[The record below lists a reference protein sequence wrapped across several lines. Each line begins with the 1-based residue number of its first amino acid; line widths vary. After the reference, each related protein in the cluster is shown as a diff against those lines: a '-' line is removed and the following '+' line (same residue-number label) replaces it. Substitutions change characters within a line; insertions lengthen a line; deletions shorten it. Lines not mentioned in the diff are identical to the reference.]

1 MKHLSLKI
9 LARTVSGRRKALKY
23 SQAKLSEK
31 TGINR
36 SILSRLEAQDYTPS
50 VDQLLALSTI
60 LGFEIQDVFLEE
72 QASAVKR
79 LGAGT
84 STGAEGGSGETGAEP
99 AGQLADGTGLSGTLT
114 ISGPLT
120 RKKIAV
126 AGTGYVGLSL
136 AVLLSQ
142 HNDVTAVDILE
153 EKVRQIN
160 NWTSPIKDDYI
171 ERYLDQHEERGL
183 SLRATTDGASAYAD
197 ADFII
202 VAAPTNYDPKTN
214 FFDCSAV
221 ESVLSLIKEVTE
233 KDGRAVPKPVVIIK
247 STVPV
252 GYTAY
257 IREKIG
263 MDNILFSP
271 EFLRESKALY
281 DNLYPSRI
289 IVGAEEMNMHA
300 AMPAIVRTPTST
312 MNMNVSMLS
321 LLKLT
326 AASTSI
332 ITEKIALPRR
342 IILSLLNSFSRWGLE
357 AASFSEDTWAPSAL

>member
-50 VDQLLALSTI
+50 VDQLLALSTV
-60 LGFEIQDVFLEE
+60 LGFEMQDVFLEE

-126 AGTGYVGLSL
+126 AGTGYVGLSM

-142 HNDVTAVDILE
+142 KNQVTAVDIIP
-153 EKVRQIN
+153 EKV
-160 NWTSPIKDDYI
+160 
-171 ERYLDQHEERGL
+171 
-183 SLRATTDGASAYAD
+183 
-197 ADFII
+197 
-202 VAAPTNYDPKTN
+202 
-214 FFDCSAV
+214 
-221 ESVLSLIKEVTE
+221 
-233 KDGRAVPKPVVIIK
+233 
-247 STVPV
+247 
-252 GYTAY
+252 
-257 IREKIG
+257 EKIG
-263 MDNILFSP
+263 NGAFMGC
-271 EFLRESKALY
+271 ALTSVY
-281 DNLYPSRI
+281 I
-289 IVGAEEMNMHA
+289 
-300 AMPAIVRTPTST
+300 PT
-312 MNMNVSMLS
+312 NV
-321 LLKLT
+321 KVV
-326 AASTSI
+326 
-332 ITEKIALPRR
+332 
-342 IILSLLNSFSRWGLE
+342 
-357 AASFSEDTWAPSAL
+357 